1 MTNPGGTFVILSP
14 IFLSVVVLFS
24 IIVFQYFKPKSM
36 KSFSMGQ
43 NLVLSVFLSDLIER
57 KKKNESLIK
66 QCS

>member
-14 IFLSVVVLFS
+14 IYFIFLSVVVLFS

-43 NLVLSVFLSDLIER
+43 NLVLSIFLLDLIKKR
-57 KKKNESLIK
+57 KRKNEK
-66 QCS
+66 